1 MTLTSRERPSDP
13 PATWTPN
20 WTPSA
25 QLIASE
31 TQRAPVLTGL
41 SRIGETG
48 FEPATA
54 RPPAGCATR
63 LRHSPWCV
71 LQSGRRESNPPYEL
85 GRLGCNHNT
94 SPAKLG
100 PILSLR
106 PPFFRRDD
114 PGVVNQRRRRP
125 GPVPVVAGAIEGDDR
140 AAEPPAQRRCQQ
152 GDEPGVLL
160 GAPQPA

>member
-1 MTLTSRERPSDP
+1 MTSTSRERPSDP

-20 WTPSA
+20 WTPPA
-25 QLIASE
+25 QLSASE
-31 TQRAPVLTGL
+31 KQRAPVLAGL
-41 SRIGETG
+41 SRVGETG

-100 PILSLR
+100 AILSLR
-106 PPFFRRDD
+106 APFFSRDAAALVD
-114 PGVVNQRRRRP
+114 QGAGRPRPVPIVAGPVERHDRPAEAATQRR
-125 GPVPVVAGAIEGDDR
+125 
-140 AAEPPAQRRCQQ
+140 
-152 GDEPGVLL
+152 
-160 GAPQPA
+160 

>member
-1 MTLTSRERPSDP
+1 MTFTSREQPSDP

-25 QLIASE
+25 QLSASE
-31 TQRAPVLTGL
+31 TQRAPVLSGL
-41 SRIGETG
+41 SRVGETG

-63 LRHSPWCV
+63 LRHSPCV

-85 GRLGCNHNT
+85 GRLGCSHNT

-100 PILSLR
+100 EILSLR
-106 PPFFRRDD
+106 PPFLRRDVAR
-114 PGVVNQRRRRP
+114 VVHQGRRRP
-125 GPVPVVAGAIEGDDR
+125 GPVPVVASTVEGD
-140 AAEPPAQRRCQQ
+140 
-152 GDEPGVLL
+152 
-160 GAPQPA
+160 